1 MAKKLTALT
10 IAVIM
15 MFSVFTVPV
24 SAASIDFSEKVTNI
38 VYSVLDK
45 AVSVLLTYLNKYWPG
60 YDGKWDS
67 ENDYT
72 ATNFYSGN
80 SNFGSDA
87 VQGEKWLLGYCGA
100 SLLDELDV
108 MNGQFF
114 LAGGLEAVKGR
125 VPTEILDDQRVRV
138 FAISDGVSGTVLYAA
153 IDGFGIS
160 RGDVQKIRERISDFA
175 KENGVV
181 SVNVSVLHQHSCIDT
196 LGMGV
201 PLATALILNTGNAA
215 SGGKIDALTVHKN
228 EQFTENLISTT
239 VECMKEAVNSMKSGE
254 LSYGSANIGEY
265 IKDKRTPYFYDENIH
280 RLRFVPDDNSPE
292 TWILEAGIHPVS
304 FGASTETL
312 TADFPYYIEK
322 NINETVGA
330 NVVYIQGA
338 ELAITTDRSLT
349 NTDGAS
355 TVENV
360 TKYANAI
367 ADKVKA
373 IDNDEKLPVT
383 LGVTHS
389 EVKLNVTNGILT
401 LATREDILD
410 AVIVKSADGYKMVTE
425 IGYMELGG
433 NVGIFMCPGEFEAG
447 IIYDGAVTSASE
459 SWSGESWNYLPLE
472 SYTDCEN
479 IMVFGLCN
487 DQAGYVLTDN
497 AYRSMFTENEE
508 VNVVSKTAGSTFA
521 DAYIALIESTK

>member
-1 MAKKLTALT
+1 MAKKITALT
-10 IAVIM
+10 VAVIM

-24 SAASIDFSEKVTNI
+24 GAVSVDFSEKMTNI

-45 AVSVLLTYLNKYWPG
+45 AVSVLLTYLNRYWPG
-60 YDGKWDS
+60 YDSKWDS
-67 ENDYT
+67 EADYVRSD
-72 ATNFYSGN
+72 FYSGN
-80 SNFGSDA
+80 DNFGSDA
-87 VQGEKWLLGYCGA
+87 VQGEKWLLGYSGA
-100 SLLDELDV
+100 SLLDGLDV
-108 MNGQFF
+108 MNGKFF
-114 LAGGLEAVKGR
+114 LAGGLEAVQGR
-125 VPTEILDDQRVRV
+125 APKEILDDQRVRV
-138 FAISDGVSGTVLYAA
+138 FALSDGVSGTVLYAA

-201 PLATALILNTGNAA
+201 PLATALILNTGSAA
-215 SGGKIDALTVHKN
+215 SGGKFDSLKVQKS
-228 EQFTENLISTT
+228 EEFMENLIGTT
-239 VECMKEAVNSMKSGE
+239 VECMKEAVLSMKEGD
-254 LSYGSANIGEY
+254 LSYGEADIGDY
-265 IKDKRTPYFYDENIH
+265 IKDKRTPYFCDESIH
-280 RLRFVPDDNSPE
+280 RLRFVPDDGSSE

-338 ELAITTDRSLT
+338 ELAITTDKTLT
-349 NTDGAS
+349 NSDGAS

-360 TKYANAI
+360 TAYANAI
-367 ADKVKA
+367 ANKVKA
-373 IDNDEKLPVT
+373 IDNEEKLAPT
-383 LGVTHS
+383 LGVTHD
-389 EVKLNVTNGILT
+389 EVKLSVTNGILT
-401 LATREDILD
+401 LATREGILN
-410 AVIVKSADGYKMVTE
+410 AVIVKSSDGYKMVTE

-433 NVGIFMCPGEFEAG
+433 SVGIFLCPGEFEAG
-447 IIYDGAVTSASE
+447 IIYDGAVTSKSE
-459 SWSGESWNYLPLE
+459 SWSGDSWDFSPLE
-472 SYTDCEN
+472 SYTGCEN

-487 DQAGYVLTDN
+487 DQAGYVMTDN
-497 AYRSMFTENEE
+497 AYRSLFTENEE

-521 DAYIALIESTK
+521 GAYIDLIENVK